1 MSMTGS
7 TRRALVTMTMVGA
20 LAAPIAAGVGP
31 AGANPVP
38 SAGLAPTS
46 SIDGGQAVF
55 ALSPT
60 LSSALLAAEV
70 SVTAS
75 GPATVTT
82 ESPSGAPDI
91 RVSFPIRSGDVS
103 STGRV
108 RMNLAGAAIYA
119 SPTAGTFVT
128 SDPRI
133 IVDPDG
139 NGQVTVRFNQQGRL
153 QGATLDFSGA
163 TVVSVGAHVRI
174 ANVKF
179 VLNAASA
186 AAYNELA
193 GTNTFAPGQVGATV
207 KIGIHLA

>member
-1 MSMTGS
+1 
-7 TRRALVTMTMVGA
+7 MTMVGA
-20 LAAPIAAGVGP
+20 LAAPIASGISP
-31 AGANPVP
+31 AGASPAP
-38 SAGLAPTS
+38 SAGLLPTSS
-46 SIDGGQAVF
+46 SIDGGRAVF

-60 LSSALLAAEV
+60 LSAALLAAGV

-82 ESPSGAPDI
+82 ESPMGEPGI

-103 STGRV
+103 DTGRV
-108 RMNLAGAAIYA
+108 RINLAGAAMYA

-128 SDPRI
+128 SNPRI

-139 NGQVTVRFNQQGRL
+139 NGQVTVRFNQQGRV
-153 QGATLDFSGA
+153 QSATLDFSDA
-163 TVVSVGAHVRI
+163 AVEAHVRV

-186 AAYNELA
+186 AVYNELA
-193 GTNTFAPGQVGATV
+193 GTNTFTPGQVGAMV
-207 KIGIHLA
+207 KIRMHLA